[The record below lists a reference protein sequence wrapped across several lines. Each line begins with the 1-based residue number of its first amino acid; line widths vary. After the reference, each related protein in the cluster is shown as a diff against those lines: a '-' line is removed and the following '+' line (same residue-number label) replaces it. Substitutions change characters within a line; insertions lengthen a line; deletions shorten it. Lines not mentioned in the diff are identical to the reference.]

1 MHDLCMATK
10 TISLELDAYE
20 KLRRAKRSPG
30 ESFSNVV
37 RRGHWE
43 NTLPNAGQVIE
54 DLTALCAR
62 HPEVLLSPGALTALD
77 RRPRTVRRRT
87 AWEQ

>member
-1 MHDLCMATK
+1 MH
-10 TISLELDAYE
+10 
-20 KLRRAKRSPG
+20 RAKRNPG

-37 RRGHWE
+37 RRGQWE
-43 NTLPNAGQVIE
+43 NTLPSARQAVE

-62 HPEVLLSPGALTALD
+62 QPEALLSPRALTALD
-77 RRPRTVRRRT
+77 RRPRTVRRRA